1 MLPAC
6 DHDRIALKTRGEFMI
21 ATDRTGVEPDDPDAV
36 FNELYGCG
44 SPRNYSKYCDDAI
57 TRLIDQQ
64 SQELDAAK
72 RLAMVHEIQ
81 RRLATA
87 SASPVLGWRL
97 DYFAQ
102 WPYVKN
108 LVPHHS
114 IYSWGRLQ
122 DVWLDK

>member
-1 MLPAC
+1 M
-6 DHDRIALKTRGEFMI
+6 
-21 ATDRTGVEPDDPDAV
+21 DP
-36 FNELYGCG
+36 
-44 SPRNYSKYCDDAI
+44 
-57 TRLIDQQ
+57 
-64 SQELDAAK
+64 AK
-72 RLAMVHEIQ
+72 RLALVQDIQ
-81 RRLATA
+81 RRLAMA
-87 SASPVLGWRL
+87 AASPVLGWRL